1 MYKSE
6 DELRRAVEATIGGCA
21 GSEPFALQVLGDSM
35 APEFEHG
42 CIIIVDPGGVVE
54 DGCYVVAEH
63 AGEYIF
69 RQLCIEAGRWRLV
82 ALQEGHETVEIP
94 GPEAIKGVV
103 VQKAGRRRRD
113 RKHYV

>member
-1 MYKSE
+1 MNE
-6 DELRRAVEATIGGCA
+6 EELRRAVEATIGGCSEA
-21 GSEPFALQVLGDSM
+21 EPFALQVLGDSM

-54 DGCYVVAEH
+54 SGCYVVAEH
-63 AGEYIF
+63 GGEYIF
-69 RQLCIEAGRWRLV
+69 RQLRIEEGRWELH
-82 ALQEGHETVEIP
+82 ALQEGHEVLEIP
-94 GPEAIKGVV
+94 GPQAIKGVV